1 MLLLLSVLFPVW
13 QCGVTPIS
21 RLRTLEKDIHILLI
35 VHRKTIKFDFDRLI
49 TRPDAAALFGC
60 SIRHLDRI
68 LAQCHVMKVHMPGSR
83 QDGGNTSFI
92 RWGDLVDNIFVRQY
106 YDIPERKN
114 GTGYRYCD
122 DFERAYAE
130 FWSERKKDL
139 K

>member
-13 QCGVTPIS
+13 
-21 RLRTLEKDIHILLI
+21 
-35 VHRKTIKFDFDRLI
+35 
-49 TRPDAAALFGC
+49 
-60 SIRHLDRI
+60 
-68 LAQCHVMKVHMPGSR
+68 
-83 QDGGNTSFI
+83 
-92 RWGDLVDNIFVRQY
+92 QY